1 MSARRYP
8 CQIIIAWIEDGA
20 EVIPDPD
27 RRTDL
32 GEAPRLRPVRVAK
45 AARWLNEGLA
55 VDVEA
60 AERYA
65 AREGRMVLCYG
76 MGEEDAMG
84 AARRDVMALGGRG
97 AEIV

>member
-1 MSARRYP
+1 MRRYP
-8 CQIIIAWIEDGA
+8 CQIIIAWTEDGM
-20 EVIPDPD
+20 EPIPDPN
-27 RRTDL
+27 RRVDL

-65 AREGRMVLCYG
+65 AREGRVVLCYG

-84 AARRDVMALGGRG
+84 AARRDVVRVVGEER
-97 AEIV
+97 EKV